1 MTSPHLHSSSDGLR
15 QSIRVRESRW
25 DEADTAAVRALVRTY
40 LLQTES
46 EKHEHRRAASPASP
60 ASIMALPP
68 RYEREVADPRASYA
82 DCTTLLAMI
91 ERRPVGVVIV
101 RTDGGEAEI
110 KRLWADPDVR
120 GRGLGS
126 ALLDAALALTHGR
139 VRLSVWDWRAP
150 AIRLYESRGFV
161 RVKSW
166 DDRDR
171 LVCMVRPA
179 HTVPLH

>member
-1 MTSPHLHSSSDGLR
+1 MSSPHLHSSSSESRL
-15 QSIRVRESRW
+15 SIHVRESRW
-25 DEADTAAVRALVRTY
+25 DEADTAAVSALVRTY

-46 EKHEHRRAASPASP
+46 EKHEHGRAAPP
-60 ASIMALPP
+60 ASITALPP
-68 RYEREVADPRASYA
+68 RYEREVADPGASYA

-91 ERRPVGVVIV
+91 ERRPVGVVII
-101 RTDGGEAEI
+101 RTNGGESEI
-110 KRLWADPDVR
+110 KRLWADPDLR

-139 VRLSVWDWRAP
+139 VHLSVWDWRAP

-166 DDRDR
+166 DERDR